1 MKSISARKISH
12 AYRQVKRR
20 YDRYGISIIQVAFN
34 RLVLRLR
41 TALDNLCYPFFFNKE
56 DLESL
61 FSSRYEFVDYSAGKL
76 EWNGRLVQRY
86 RQIATEFSKLDG
98 LVISGSLP
106 QVDNVRFV
114 RKISPHHILI
124 NPYIRPLVKDIEK
137 LCSAQ
142 TKKVIVRLQSTDFT
156 FSIEDVNRF
165 KEMGFSIL
173 YEYID
178 PFHENISGDIP
189 EKIYERHKRILQDE
203 GIFVCCTADALK
215 KEVSINRANV
225 LLSPNGVYL
234 EHWKSSDKP
243 NKNSAF
249 YKELKGR
256 NSHNLPVIGYH
267 GALAKWIDYDLLKK
281 ISKTGDYF
289 LLIIGQQ
296 YDDSLKKSGLLS
308 SQNVF
313 YAGPVDYDFLPQAA
327 QAYDISIIPFEQS
340 ELSNCVSPIKLFEYM
355 ALGKP
360 IVSTETSEVL
370 KYRSC
375 LVSQTH
381 DGFIK
386 KLEYALQLK
395 NELWYRKILN
405 EEARCNSWNARAKQ
419 LLAFLKEEQFKV

>member
-1 MKSISARKISH
+1 M
-12 AYRQVKRR
+12 
-20 YDRYGISIIQVAFN
+20 N
-34 RLVLRLR
+34 
-41 TALDNLCYPFFFNKE
+41 
-56 DLESL
+56 
-61 FSSRYEFVDYSAGKL
+61 
-76 EWNGRLVQRY
+76 
-86 RQIATEFSKLDG
+86 
-98 LVISGSLP
+98 
-106 QVDNVRFV
+106 
-114 RKISPHHILI
+114 
-124 NPYIRPLVKDIEK
+124 
-137 LCSAQ
+137 
-142 TKKVIVRLQSTDFT
+142 
-156 FSIEDVNRF
+156 
-165 KEMGFSIL
+165 
-173 YEYID
+173 
-178 PFHENISGDIP
+178 
-189 EKIYERHKRILQDE
+189 
-203 GIFVCCTADALK
+203 
-215 KEVSINRANV
+215 
-225 LLSPNGVYL
+225 L